1 MMKEAKTRYTKFIV
15 IKRRMERLRREIEQ
29 ARKLEDT
36 TKVRTK
42 KLQLLFMT
50 QLTLLETQVEET
62 YQIINGMK
70 TERMKEITEL
80 RYMDG
85 WTWKEISEY
94 TGLSLSRLYQINLRI
109 NIYFTE
115 RNKDDLL
122 YSEWCSDND
131 IG

>member
-1 MMKEAKTRYTKFIV
+1 MMKEAKTRYTKVIV
-15 IKRRMERLRREIEQ
+15 IKRRMERVRREIEQ

>member
-50 QLTLLETQVEET
+50 QLTLLETQDEET

-85 WTWKEISEY
+85 WTGKEISEY